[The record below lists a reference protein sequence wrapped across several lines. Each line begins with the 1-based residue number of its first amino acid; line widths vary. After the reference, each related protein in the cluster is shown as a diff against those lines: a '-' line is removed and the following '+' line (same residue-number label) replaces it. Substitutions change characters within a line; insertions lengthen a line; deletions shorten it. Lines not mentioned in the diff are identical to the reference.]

1 MKTRKQ
7 FNLMPLTSVIIIAM
21 FFIFGYGCTGESAD
35 QTENEENTDTVAV
48 SEIVQEEKKI
58 LEYPL
63 PTPFEITQMLNNA
76 GAGYILDILNPTENI
91 DKYETRTAKALNLGV
106 YGADLSYAS
115 TYNKT
120 EEVAKYVES
129 AKNLTEDLGI
139 SGSLNENILKR
150 IDNNIDNKDSLY
162 QIITKTF
169 YDTFDYLND
178 NKQGKTSVLI
188 LAGGWIEGLYIS
200 TQLAETAQKKDEVVK
215 GISEQKATLA
225 TLLNTMKQYKEE
237 DDVAQVIEKL
247 KKIEDI
253 YKTMDGDMLTNKQ
266 VKEISGVI
274 EEIRNNIIG

>member
-7 FNLMPLTSVIIIAM
+7 FSLIPLTSVMIIVM
-21 FFIFGYGCTGESAD
+21 FFIFGYGCTGESTD
-35 QTENEENTDTVAV
+35 QKENDENTDTVSV
-48 SEIVQEEKKI
+48 TETVQEEKKI

-63 PTPFEITQMLNNA
+63 PTPFEITQMLNDA
-76 GAGYILDILNPTENI
+76 GAGYILDILNSTANV
-91 DKYETRTAKALNLGV
+91 DKYETRTEKALNLGV

-129 AKNLTEDLGI
+129 AKNLTDDLGI
-139 SGSLNENILKR
+139 AGSLNDNVLKR
-150 IDNNIDNKDSLY
+150 IDDNIDNKDSLY

-169 YDTFDYLND
+169 YDTFDYLNE

-215 GISEQKATLA
+215 GISEQKATLT

-237 DDVAQVIEKL
+237 GDVAQVIDKL
-247 KKIEDI
+247 KRIEKK
-253 YKTMDGDMLTNKQ
+253 YTNMEGDMLTDEQLK
-266 VKEISGVI
+266 KISTTV
-274 EEIRNNIIG
+274 EEIRNNIIQ